1 MSTYGTGTVSET
13 INKTDYTSKLEQQIV
28 AKMAPAPKKHLT
40 ATEQNR
46 EGELSEQSFLNVSN
60 VSVRLFYNVY
70 IIRYH

>member
-46 EGELSEQSFLNVSN
+46 EGELSEQSFLNVS
-60 VSVRLFYNVY
+60 VRLFYNVY
-70 IIRYH
+70 IIRYY